1 VHSLKYFSS
10 ECGILHSKYFTVLIV
25 NYNDNATITGTGS
38 RSIVMFDIL
47 KCHDDVD
54 LVVVAFY
61 YLDVI

>member
-1 VHSLKYFSS
+1 
-10 ECGILHSKYFTVLIV
+10 LHSKYFTVLIV